1 MTNNLITPQSE
12 ISPFHN
18 TDIDEQVMI
27 DDPIITYQDDGQVS
41 SQSTVSLVDSNVV
54 SETQNITWS
63 YYPNGD
69 VDIITISV
77 INGSGVEISHQEIKH
92 YTDGLTQPIMTQ
104 TGGGA

>member
-1 MTNNLITPQSE
+1 MIDNLITPQPG

-18 TDIDEQVMI
+18 TDIDEQVTI

-54 SETQNITWS
+54 AENQNITWS

-77 INGSGVEISHQEIKH
+77 INGYGVEISHQEIKH

-104 TGGGA
+104 TGGGV